1 MREDLEQQE
10 QLDALK
16 GFWHDNRWWI
26 LGLLVVIFGSWAG
39 WAGWQA
45 YTASQARAANQAYG
59 PFERALADQNLQ
71 GAAAAAKVLFEQH
84 SQSAQADMAGLQL
97 AKLQHGAA
105 EFESALASL
114 AKVMASKDPV
124 MAWTARL
131 RAAAIRIDLNQFD
144 QALAVLADTP
154 PSSFEPDVL
163 DRRGDIYALMN
174 RNEEA
179 SAAWTAAKSKPGIS
193 NALTALLDR
202 KLAALGAQAA
212 PAR

>member
-10 QLDALK
+10 QLDAIK

-26 LGLLVVIFGSWAG
+26 LGLLVVIFGSWAA

-45 YTASQARAANQAYG
+45 YTASKARAANQAYG
-59 PFERALADQNLQ
+59 PFAQAFADQNLK
-71 GAAAAAKVLFEQH
+71 AASAAAKVLFEQH
-84 SQSAQADMAGLQL
+84 GSSAQADMAGLQL
-97 AKLQHGAA
+97 AKLQHGAG
-105 EFESALASL
+105 EFEPALASL
-114 AKVMASKDPV
+114 SQVMKSKDTV

-131 RAAAIRIDLNQFD
+131 RAAAIQIDQNKFD

-154 PSSFEPDVL
+154 PASFEPDVL

-174 RNEEA
+174 RKDEA
-179 SAAWTAAKSKPGIS
+179 RSAWTAAKSKPGIS

-202 KLAALGAQAA
+202 KLAALDAQVT
-212 PAR
+212 PSR